1 MNRTHPLEIPEI
13 LTRVGRHVPLWV
25 HTKPSSSFT
34 SPPVPE
40 PHNQPINSITLP
52 QPPMGPPYFDP
63 QHLLS
68 CIQVNR
74 TWHDIFLPILCFSF
88 DDTAVQTAP
97 ITTFFPSTTTTREG
111 EERTVVKVLN
121 RCSPPAVE
129 FFLRNSLRF
138 RLLVLTRPCA
148 PILALPPAQ
157 LPIHLLHLELVG
169 LDEDSS
175 PFGFITH
182 SPPQS
187 SLSAPPPT
195 SSSTST
201 FTPSTRNT
209 STTTTPTTTSC
220 NEWSKALILQNT
232 RLQSLRWQGGDFQR
246 DNHGMLD
253 SLALAA
259 KLHRLQDLVLECW
272 KLDQGFIELLRS
284 NPGLRTLALDF
295 VTGEA
300 LPPLTTTAGRE
311 DEGGSISGTATMGS
325 SSLSSS
331 SSYLLSLL
339 NIPSGAS
346 SNGAYTQAKSSTMTN
361 PTTGRYPPEWRDDDD
376 DYHPYSTN
384 LKRKN
389 PNPYGFQLPHL
400 TCLSVCKDVESGAFE
415 TLVRLCPNLEE
426 LSWMGPLDSDLEALT
441 LNLAQCCPRVAVLTY
456 STVDVSEPEHRYA
469 ALVLSLPALV
479 DLQIRIPTL
488 EGGEFAGALLSQHA
502 ATLEILDLR
511 IVNRR
516 PSSATSEQSRESL
529 RKILMGCSELTALS
543 IEGAERMSEYLFL
556 FTWACSPRLHRL
568 FLAASISGDSG
579 PGADVVVALQGQG
592 QGQGQ
597 GPGQGQGQ
605 GQDVQRVQG
614 RDRSS
619 EEDSFVAEAA
629 LYGWSVVGSSR
640 PSPRCRRHPS
650 GTNTSDFDDDED
662 VNEDELDEEEGE
674 VFVTTGGNHSTGSNP
689 ISGEGSSS
697 SSNSNTIL
705 PSEIIHLHQGF
716 NPDSAT
722 TTASPNTSNTQPP
735 PYNSTG
741 SIYGDEDTPM
751 PVVLSTASSSSSS
764 LSSSSS
770 SAGSTSFV
778 RDMMHRLEDMPRLQ
792 SFVLDGVEYTRMSS
806 LMTAR

>member
-25 HTKPSSSFT
+25 HTKPTSTSST
-34 SPPVPE
+34 SPPIPE

-97 ITTFFPSTTTTREG
+97 ITTFFPSTTATIGG
-111 EERTVVKVLN
+111 EERTVVKFLN
-121 RCSPPAVE
+121 RNSPAVK
-129 FFLRNSLRF
+129 FFLRN
-138 RLLVLTRPCA
+138 P
-148 PILALPPAQ
+148 
-157 LPIHLLHLELVG
+157 
-169 LDEDSS
+169 
-175 PFGFITH
+175 
-182 SPPQS
+182 
-187 SLSAPPPT
+187 
-195 SSSTST
+195 
-201 FTPSTRNT
+201 
-209 STTTTPTTTSC
+209 
-220 NEWSKALILQNT
+220 LILQNT

-272 KLDQGFIELLRS
+272 RLDQGFIELLRS

-300 LPPLTTTAGRE
+300 LPPLTTAVGWE
-311 DEGGSISGTATMGS
+311 EEEGGSSTATMG
-325 SSLSSS
+325 SSS

-339 NIPSGAS
+339 TIPSSAS
-346 SNGAYTQAKSSTMTN
+346 SSGTYTQAKSPTTTN
-361 PTTGRYPPEWRDDDD
+361 PTTGRYPPEWHDDD
-376 DYHPYSTN
+376 DYHHLYSTSP
-384 LKRKN
+384 KRKN
-389 PNPYGFQLPHL
+389 PNPHGFQLLHL

-415 TLVRLCPNLEE
+415 TLIRLCPNLEE

-469 ALVLSLPALV
+469 ALVRSLPALV

-488 EGGEFAGALLSQHA
+488 EGGEFARALLSRHA

-516 PSSATSEQSRESL
+516 PSSATNEQSQESL

-556 FTWACSPRLHRL
+556 FPWACSPRLHRL
-568 FLAASISGDSG
+568 FLAASISGDSS
-579 PGADVVVALQGQG
+579 PGGDMVVALQGLGQGQELG

-597 GPGQGQGQ
+597 E
-605 GQDVQRVQG
+605 QDVRGVQDEG
-614 RDRSS
+614 RRS
-619 EEDSFVAEAA
+619 EEDGFVAEAA
-629 LYGWSVVGSSR
+629 LYGWSVVGSSGPPDR
-640 PSPRCRRHPS
+640 RRRHPS
-650 GTNTSDFDDDED
+650 DTNTNDFDDEVDED
-662 VNEDELDEEEGE
+662 EEDEEEGE
-674 VFVTTGGNHSTGSNP
+674 VVAITGSNP
-689 ISGEGSSS
+689 TGSNSIPGQV
-697 SSNSNTIL
+697 SSNNMVL
-705 PSEIIHLHQGF
+705 PSEF
-716 NPDSAT
+716 NHSNQDFNTATPT
-722 TTASPNTSNTQPP
+722 TTISTNTSNTQALPHT
-735 PYNSTG
+735 STG

-751 PVVLSTASSSSSS
+751 PVVLSTASSSS

-778 RDMMHRLEDMPRLQ
+778 RDMMHRLEEMPRLQ
-792 SFVLDGVEYTRMSS
+792 SFVLNGVEYIRMPN